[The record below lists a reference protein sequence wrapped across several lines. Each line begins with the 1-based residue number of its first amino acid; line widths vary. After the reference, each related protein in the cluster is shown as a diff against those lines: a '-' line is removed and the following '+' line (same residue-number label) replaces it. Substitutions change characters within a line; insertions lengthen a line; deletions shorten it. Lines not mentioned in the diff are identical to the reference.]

1 MTSVVYSPCGK
12 RIASSSTDRTVR
24 IWDAAT
30 GEAIGSPLAVDDA
43 GNGGVR
49 IVCFSPKDN
58 VIAAGCHNGNIYLV
72 DAQAGEVKSS
82 LDGHGAPVTQLEFR
96 DATTLVSASDDGTTR
111 FWDVESGEEK
121 GQDAQGTHGEALAG
135 ERFAFTKTNSKE
147 QVVGGFIVT
156 AKGDLVRVYEV
167 DEVDEDEKKT
177 PVDKDERKTPVAFF
191 AAPSVIQTLACAGDK
206 IAVGLQN
213 GGVLHLRAAF
223 LAASDTT
230 TSSDIE

>member
-1 MTSVVYSPCGK
+1 VDAVAGEVK
-12 RIASSSTDRTVR
+12 SS
-24 IWDAAT
+24 
-30 GEAIGSPLAVDDA
+30 LAVDA
-43 GNGGVR
+43 GNGGVKS
-49 IVCFSPKDN
+49 VCFSPTDN
-58 VIAAGCHNGNIYLV
+58 VIAAGCSNGNIYLV

-82 LDGHGAPVTQLEFR
+82 LAGHGAPVTQLEFR

-111 FWDVESGEEK
+111 FWDVESGAEK

-156 AKGDLVRVYEV
+156 AQSDLVRVYEEEEEEGV
-167 DEVDEDEKKT
+167 A
-177 PVDKDERKTPVAFF
+177 DKDGKKTPVAFF
-191 AAPSVIQTLACAGDK
+191 AAPSDIQTLACAGDK

-223 LAASDTT
+223 LAASDTAT
-230 TSSDIE
+230 RK